1 MHSTLVFLALA
12 STALTSPLATNPPH
26 PTCAPVSA
34 VLSALHGYSAAS
46 AFCSTFIG
54 ISTHTATTT
63 SVASEGKTTTT
74 TLTTGTSVVVGN
86 TVTSTL
92 LVQTVTGSA
101 GLVLSTADAVTIT
114 ESVSTITAPASVIL
128 STDVV
133 TVTNCGVAASS
144 SGPARR
150 NAVANG
156 APLPRRSSTSTSKR
170 TTTSSVKTNSHTTST
185 TAKSTTIKATSAL
198 PSQFKSFASAALS
211 TGCSCLSLS
220 AGTTTL
226 TVLVT
231 STYTVVQTSDV
242 AALTTST
249 PTSYVTPLTTLT
261 PVSTS
266 ITTPTTTL
274 YPVTTFT
281 PTTTSIE
288 TSTTTVIVGQ
298 TTGTPNVVLASP
310 TAIFGDAGGNSPRDY
325 DDQSATVE
333 IPFAIE
339 IYGVSSSSIVVSIN
353 GFVGLTNDPGVDFD
367 NVPLPQSINQGVQG
381 LPNTAV
387 CPFWDDLYVYADT
400 PQGVYYEV
408 DGAAPTRNISFEW
421 YTSHYS
427 DPTQY
432 YHFIATFEEA
442 NPGVT
447 TFTYYEISDHGSSAT
462 VGMQSIQAGQSTQ
475 YSYNNGGITPGLE
488 LTYDDGSNAFE
499 VSNSVSCV

>member
-1 MHSTLVFLALA
+1 MHFTLVFLALA

-34 VLSALHGYSAAS
+34 VLSALHGYNAAS

-63 SVASEGKTTTT
+63 SIASGRKTTTT

-92 LVQTVTGSA
+92 PLQTVTGSTSV
-101 GLVLSTADAVTIT
+101 VLSTADAVTIT
-114 ESVSTITAPASVIL
+114 ASASVIL

-170 TTTSSVKTNSHTTST
+170 TTISSVKTSSHAPST
-185 TAKSTTIKATSAL
+185 TAKSTTK
-198 PSQFKSFASAALS
+198 KS
-211 TGCSCLSLS
+211 TCLSLS
-220 AGTTTL
+220 APTTTL
-226 TVLVT
+226 TVLAT

-249 PTSYVTPLTTLT
+249 PTSYVTPFTTLT

-281 PTTTSIE
+281 PNTTSIE

-298 TTGTPNVVLASP
+298 TTGTPSVVLASP
-310 TAIFGDAGGNSPRDY
+310 TAIFGDAGGNSPSDY
-325 DDQSATVE
+325 DDHSATVE

-367 NVPLPQSINQGVQG
+367 NVPLPQSNNQDVQG

-408 DGAAPTRNISFEW
+408 DGAAPARNISFEW
-421 YTSHYS
+421 YTSHYG

-442 NPGVT
+442 NPGAT

-475 YSYNNGGITPGLE
+475 YSYNNGDITPGLE

>member
-1 MHSTLVFLALA
+1 MHFTLVFLALA

-34 VLSALHGYSAAS
+34 VLSALHGYNAAS

-63 SVASEGKTTTT
+63 SIASGRKTTTT

-92 LVQTVTGSA
+92 PLQTVTGSTSV
-101 GLVLSTADAVTIT
+101 VLSTADAVTIT
-114 ESVSTITAPASVIL
+114 ASASVIL

-133 TVTNCGVAASS
+133 TVVDKHVEAHHDLFSEDQQPRSIYDRQVHDQEVHVRDPITTQVLCKCGLVH
-144 SGPARR
+144 R
-150 NAVANG
+150 
-156 APLPRRSSTSTSKR
+156 
-170 TTTSSVKTNSHTTST
+170 
-185 TAKSTTIKATSAL
+185 
-198 PSQFKSFASAALS
+198 
-211 TGCSCLSLS
+211 SCLSLS
-220 AGTTTL
+220 APTTTL
-226 TVLVT
+226 TVLAT

-249 PTSYVTPLTTLT
+249 PTSYVTPFTTLT

-281 PTTTSIE
+281 PNTTSIE

-298 TTGTPNVVLASP
+298 TTGTPSVVLASP
-310 TAIFGDAGGNSPRDY
+310 TAIFGDAGGNSPSDY
-325 DDQSATVE
+325 DDHSATVE

-367 NVPLPQSINQGVQG
+367 NVPLPQSNNQDVQG

-408 DGAAPTRNISFEW
+408 DGAAPARNISFEW
-421 YTSHYS
+421 YTSHYG

-442 NPGVT
+442 NPGAT

-475 YSYNNGGITPGLE
+475 YSYNNGDITPGLE